1 MIFRENISEN
11 NYFENV
17 NMKMENIMK
26 SNKIFNL
33 KVRVSKEEYEI
44 IKQKCEDANCSN
56 MSSYLIIC
64 LLYMM
69 VNVLMIWLRA

>member
-44 IKQKCEDANCSN
+44 IKQKCEDTNCSN